1 MTAAKSWLYQ
11 WCYVLEVY
19 DGDTIKVD
27 IDKGENQWSRNRRV
41 RLAGINCPELHLTN
55 VVPHQLNPA
64 GEAAQAFT
72 ASLIKVGD
80 RVVVKSYRLDEYGR
94 IYGDVFTL
102 DDPDVSV
109 SSKLLA
115 AGQAVVDK

>member
-41 RLAGINCPELHLTN
+41 RLAGINCPEMHLTN
-55 VVPHQLNPA
+55 VVPYQPNPA
-64 GEAAQAFT
+64 GEAAKAFT
-72 ASLIKVGD
+72 ASLINVGD